1 MQFKRTCEKY
11 GILPQSESNQH
22 MLRHTFATR
31 RIESGMSAKVL
42 QKKLGHA
49 DIQTTLNTYCDVF
62 EEYEKDATDKAFEYL
77 KNLGLTYK
85 V

>member
-1 MQFKRTCEKY
+1 
-11 GILPQSESNQH
+11 

-31 RIESGMSAKVL
+31 CIESGMSAKVL
-42 QKKLGHA
+42 QKILGHA

-62 EEYEKDATDKAFEYL
+62 EEYEKDSSDKAFEYL
-77 KNLGLTYK
+77 KNLGLTYA